1 MKATFA
7 ATVNERKV
15 TGMAEYIEREALIEW
30 LKRIPIIDLS
40 DGRGLCR
47 VIMEDDFKKAIKK
60 MPKGII
66 ADIAPVRRGRWLNFY
81 GDFSTAECDICA
93 EIYEVSPDEPCRKEF
108 FDAFKE
114 FYKFCPNCGA
124 KMDLKEGERNG

>member
-1 MKATFA
+1 
-7 ATVNERKV
+7 
-15 TGMAEYIEREALIEW
+15 MAEYIEREALIEW

-124 KMDLKEGERNG
+124 KMNEEATDNG

>member
-1 MKATFA
+1 
-7 ATVNERKV
+7 
-15 TGMAEYIEREALIEW
+15 
-30 LKRIPIIDLS
+30 
-40 DGRGLCR
+40 
-47 VIMEDDFKKAIKK
+47 

-124 KMDLKEGERNG
+124 KMNEEATDNG

>member
-1 MKATFA
+1 MD
-7 ATVNERKV
+7 
-15 TGMAEYIEREALIEW
+15 EYI
-30 LKRIPIIDLS
+30 KRIDANYAVT
-40 DGRGLCR
+40 D
-47 VIMEDDFKKAIKK
+47 AIWHGKRS
-60 MPKGII
+60 MHDVASAINSVHS
-66 ADIAPVRRGRWLNFY
+66 ADVAPVRHGRWLNFY

-124 KMDLKEGERNG
+124 KMDGGAD

>member
-1 MKATFA
+1 MVTSGCGQENGK
-7 ATVNERKV
+7 KV
-15 TGMAEYIEREALIEW
+15 LTMAEYIEKNEVQKRIDSIATLAKSDAQEALMGRVLYCIDH
-30 LKRIPIIDLS
+30 IP
-40 DGRGLCR
+40 
-47 VIMEDDFKKAIKK
+47 A
-60 MPKGII
+60 
-66 ADIAPVRRGRWLNFY
+66 ADVSPVRHGRWLNFY

-124 KMDLKEGERNG
+124 KMNEEATDNG

>member
-1 MKATFA
+1 MT
-7 ATVNERKV
+7 
-15 TGMAEYIEREALIEW
+15 EYIEREAAMEICEKEYRERLRMADYCGDTVAWNIGAEI
-30 LKRIPIIDLS
+30 KNIP
-40 DGRGLCR
+40 
-47 VIMEDDFKKAIKK
+47 A
-60 MPKGII
+60 
-66 ADIAPVRRGRWLNFY
+66 ADVAPVRRGRWLNFY

-124 KMDLKEGERNG
+124 KMDLEEPV